1 MPKAHDGA
9 CWDGRIVKTVI
20 LACNTIRDELEK
32 VARETHCKY
41 PFIWIESGLHLKP
54 DSLRRRV
61 QEELDAIERVQRVL
75 LGFGFCGNTV
85 IGLHSGDFQLV
96 FPKVDDCI
104 TVLLGSKENRE
115 RCAKNGGVYF
125 LTKGW
130 LEGEANIWREYEAV
144 LERFGPERTERI
156 YKRMLAHYRYLGL
169 IDTGAYNLSALL
181 PLVNKIADTLKLEA
195 RVLPGAD
202 RYLKKFLSGPWD
214 SNDFVIVQPFTTVDL
229 SHLGIDFE
237 SKSHPL
243 QGAL

>member
-1 MPKAHDGA
+1 M
-9 CWDGRIVKTVI
+9 KTVI

-32 VARETHCKY
+32 VARETLCSY
-41 PFIWIESGLHLKP
+41 PFVWIESGLHLRP

-61 QEELDAIERVQRVL
+61 QEELDAIESAQRVL

-85 IGLHSGDFQLV
+85 IGLRSGDFQLV

-115 RCAKNGGVYF
+115 RCVKNGGVYF

-169 IDTGAYNLSALL
+169 IDTGAYNLSDLL
-181 PLVNKIADTLKLEA
+181 PLVNRIADTLKLEA
-195 RVLPGAD
+195 RILPGAD
-202 RYLKKFLSGPWD
+202 RYLKKFLAGPWD
-214 SNDFVIVQPFTTVDL
+214 PDDFVIVQPFTTVDL
-229 SHLGIDFE
+229 SHLGIDLD
-237 SKSHPL
+237 SRSHPL

>member
-1 MPKAHDGA
+1 MPEANGGA
-9 CWDGRIVKTVI
+9 CRDGCIVKTVI

-32 VARETHCKY
+32 VASETLCGY
-41 PFIWIESGLHLKP
+41 PFVWIESGLHLRP

-61 QEELDAIERVQRVL
+61 QQELDAIRGVQRVL
-75 LGFGFCGNTV
+75 LGFGFCGNAV
-85 IGLHSGDFQLV
+85 VGLRSGDFQLV

-104 TVLLGSKENRE
+104 TVLLGSKESRE
-115 RCAKNGGVYF
+115 RCAQNGGVYF

-202 RYLKKFLSGPWD
+202 GYLKKFLTGPWED
-214 SNDFVIVQPFTTVDL
+214 DDFVIVQPFTTVDL
-229 SHLGIDFE
+229 PHLGIDLG
-237 SKSHPL
+237 SRTNPL
-243 QGAL
+243 QGAC